1 MSTSAT
7 EGTAPAAAQ
16 PSRDEIRERYLKVET
31 PTVCDVLEEFGHFDQ
46 GLSPS
51 FTPFPAGEDRQ
62 LAGWAYTIRGQMTP
76 YEGPGDPDK
85 MKAVDGLKE
94 GDISVWS
101 GDGEGVCY
109 FGELIALGMK
119 VRGCKGALV
128 DGGVRDVRWIGHH
141 GFPVFAR
148 YRTPVQSIGRWKV
161 TAWQVPVYLPGATTT
176 RVAVHPGDFILAD
189 IDGAVVIPAELVLPV
204 LERAEALTATE
215 VLIRAELDKGAS
227 LKEVLDKYGHV

>member
-1 MSTSAT
+1 MTRT
-7 EGTAPAAAQ
+7 EPLAGGPGQ
-16 PSRDEIRERYLKVET
+16 PTRDEIRERYVKVET
-31 PTVCDVLEEFGHFDQ
+31 PTVCDVLEAFGYHDQ
-46 GLSPS
+46 GLAPA
-51 FTPFPAGEDRQ
+51 FTPFPAGDHR

-85 MKAVDGLKE
+85 MRAVDGLQN

-101 GDGEGVCY
+101 GGGGAGVCF

-128 DGGVRDVRWIGHH
+128 DGGIRDVRWIGHH

-161 TAWQVPVYLPGATTT
+161 NAWQVPVYLPGATTA
-176 RVAVHPGDFILAD
+176 RVEVNPGDFILAD
-189 IDGAVVIPAELVLPV
+189 IDGAVAIPAAVALPV